1 MIYDKDGYREIIVKE
16 EELNFDYENVLKSLF
31 QQEEDLKKAYDTTQY
46 KISNLLE
53 HIRNST
59 R

>member
-1 MIYDKDGYREIIVKE
+1 MICDKDGYREIIVKE

-31 QQEEDLKKAYDTTQY
+31 HQKEDLKKAYDTTQY

-53 HIRNST
+53 HKRNST